1 MTEFPAALTF
11 PLDNDAKA
19 AIIRAAKREQAEAFA
34 AVARA
39 ISGAAR
45 RLFARKPR
53 LPVGATFA
61 R

>member
-39 ISGAAR
+39 IAGAAS
-45 RLFARKPR
+45 RLFARKPGM
-53 LPVGATFA
+53 PAGAGLA